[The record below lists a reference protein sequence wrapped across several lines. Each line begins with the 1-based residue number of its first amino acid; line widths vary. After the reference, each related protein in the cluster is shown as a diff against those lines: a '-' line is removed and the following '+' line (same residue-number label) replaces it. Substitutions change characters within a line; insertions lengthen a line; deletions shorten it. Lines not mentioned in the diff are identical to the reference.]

1 MREVNRSA
9 MIVTMKQPFLDW
21 LSSVDAKDRRL
32 GLDDLN
38 REPVICLIAECESD
52 DEFQEWLKR
61 NYRAVFEEHL
71 DSWWTDQLLWPKVRT
86 FNVFQ
91 EWFDC
96 RLHSVVLDAGSGR
109 LSTV

>member
-9 MIVTMKQPFLDW
+9 MTVTLKQPFLDW
-21 LSSVDAKDRRL
+21 LVSVDAKDRRL

-71 DSWWTDQLLWPKVRT
+71 GSWWTDQSLI
-86 FNVFQ
+86 
-91 EWFDC
+91 
-96 RLHSVVLDAGSGR
+96 GSGLEFSQDYGR
-109 LSTV
+109 DV